1 MDMNQ
6 RDFFSNMSQGQND
19 GKEESVPVTKQMI
32 NETLTKCYLLTGL
45 AKLKGINQYIS
56 DITENECKFLIFG
69 HHTEVLNNFI
79 FKLILSQLDFKLMNN
94 FEPIYV

>member
-1 MDMNQ
+1 MEMNQ
-6 RDFFSNMSQGQND
+6 RDFFSNVNHNEEN
-19 GKEESVPVTKQMI
+19 EESVPVTKQMI

-69 HHTEVLNNFI
+69 HHTEVASFSKSFMIKINL
-79 FKLILSQLDFKLMNN
+79 
-94 FEPIYV
+94 

>member
-6 RDFFSNMSQGQND
+6 RDFFSNVSQGQND
-19 GKEESVPVTKQMI
+19 GKEESVPLTKQMI
-32 NETLTKCYLLTGL
+32 NETLTRCYLLTGL

-69 HHTEVLNNFI
+69 HHTEVSFYL
-79 FKLILSQLDFKLMNN
+79 LIN
-94 FEPIYV
+94 FESNIL